1 MTCQLVGMEQL
12 SEVLAGI
19 QKTYPSDV
27 YPLSALAGKFAGFMK
42 SQMTAEEKLSALVK
56 AATELTSQEAPKWE
70 NIAGNLLAFQF
81 NSRLKKEEEDRKLWS
96 LYDKIRYLTAEGL
109 YGAFIL
115 ENYSREEIC
124 EAESYIQPQRD
135 LLFTFSGLEL
145 LIKRYVI
152 CTHQHVPLESVQ
164 EMFLGIAFILP

>member
-1 MTCQLVGMEQL
+1 MEQL

-124 EAESYIQPQRD
+124 LSLIHIYRSASLLPVRAASISVMNALMYVQRSWKKSLNMKIPEIST
-135 LLFTFSGLEL
+135 LLMISIF
-145 LIKRYVI
+145 
-152 CTHQHVPLESVQ
+152 
-164 EMFLGIAFILP
+164 

>member
-1 MTCQLVGMEQL
+1 MEQL

-19 QKTYPSDV
+19 QKTYPADI

-96 LYDKIRYLTAEGL
+96 FMIRSA
-109 YGAFIL
+109 IL
-115 ENYSREEIC
+115 QRKGCMERSFWKTICGRKSVRQNLISSPKEIFFLH
-124 EAESYIQPQRD
+124 SQGWN
-135 LLFTFSGLEL
+135 FSLRG
-145 LIKRYVI
+145 
-152 CTHQHVPLESVQ
+152 
-164 EMFLGIAFILP
+164 M